1 MDYVATVTTS
11 KYNEL
16 VDASH
21 STLCDRP
28 PPSPELVNGKVVR
41 GIVQAKIDDEVFFC
55 GCASGCEGT
64 RTIVSTDFCIPK
76 KVMNR
81 LCSNQRFRRCKQIL
95 FTPSCRGRDSGSLL
109 INKNNTFA
117 TGLVTGKINFRTSH
131 ARRQYGVANHIQIVL
146 KQLGVTLAMP

>member
-11 KYNEL
+11 KFNKL

-28 PPSPELVNGKVVR
+28 PPSPKLVNGKVVR

-55 GCASGCEGT
+55 GCTSGCKGT
-64 RTIVSTDFCIPK
+64 RTIVSTDFCIPD
-76 KVMNR
+76 VSDR
-81 LCSNQRFRRCKQIL
+81 LCADRKFRRCKQIL
-95 FTPSCRGRDSGSLL
+95 FTPSSRRGDSGSLL
-109 INKNNTFA
+109 INKNSTFA
-117 TGLVTGKINFRTSH
+117 TGLVTGKITLRTSR

-146 KQLGVTLAMP
+146 NQLGVTLAMP

>member
-11 KYNEL
+11 KFNKL

-28 PPSPELVNGKVVR
+28 PPSPKLVNGKVVR

-55 GCASGCEGT
+55 GCTSGCEGT
-64 RTIVSTDFCIPK
+64 RIIVSTDFCIPN
-76 KVMNR
+76 VMNR

-95 FTPSCRGRDSGSLL
+95 FTPSSHPGDSGSLL
-109 INKNNTFA
+109 INKNSTFA
-117 TGLVTGKINFRTSH
+117 TGLVTGKITLRTSR

-146 KQLGVTLAMP
+146 NQLGVTLAMP